1 MEINPQQATAKIT
14 KFLQDTFKSQ
24 GFKKGIVAVSGG
36 IDSAVSLMLAVKAL
50 GPENVYAFQLPYSGQ
65 STADSDLIIQT
76 ANIPQSNKLK
86 VDIKPAVDQLA
97 GGLNVDNKL
106 RLGNIMARIR
116 MIHLF
121 DQAKKLTALVI
132 GTENKSERLL
142 GYYTRFGD
150 AASDIEPVSHL
161 YKTEI
166 KQLAEFLQLPGKI
179 IQKNPSAD
187 LWSGQTDEKELG
199 FSYQQADPILNLL
212 VDQKLASPEV
222 ITKGFSKPLVDQIVN
237 RLSTVDFKAK
247 VPYHL

>member
-1 MEINPQQATAKIT
+1 MEINPQQEIAKIT

-24 GFKKGIVAVSGG
+24 GFKKGIIAVSGG

-50 GPENVYAFQLPYSGQ
+50 GPENIYTFQLPYAGQ

-76 ANIPQSNKLK
+76 ANIPQPNKFKL
-86 VDIKPAVDQLA
+86 DIKPAVDQLA
-97 GGLNVDNKL
+97 GGLNVADKL

-121 DQAKKLTALVI
+121 DQAKKSTALVI

-150 AASDIEPVSHL
+150 AASDVEPVNHL
-161 YKTEI
+161 YKTQV
-166 KQLAEFLQLPGKI
+166 KQLAGALAVPAQI
-179 IQKNPSAD
+179 IQKPPSAD

-212 VDQKLASPEV
+212 VDKRLASPAIV
-222 ITKGFSKPLVDQIVN
+222 AQGFDKPLVDQIAS
-237 RLSTVDFKAK
+237 RLSKVDFKAK